1 MTINTQGQSFVFSIR
16 KIIFF
21 NERRKKKLEKIYQA
35 LNEED
40 TDIKKWN

>member
-1 MTINTQGQSFVFSIR
+1 MIINTQGQSLILSIK